1 MKLLKNIRLL
11 ENEQLVEKEILF
23 DEQQIL
29 RIADVI
35 DEPHA
40 EVIDGKGHTLL
51 PGLIDV
57 HVHLREPGN
66 EYKETID
73 TGTMAA
79 AAGGFTTIMAM
90 PNVIPYPDNVETMK
104 AYLEKI
110 EAGAHVHV
118 IPYATITCAKRE
130 RKSSTW
136 RRSLPWAS
144 MRSAMTGSAC
154 SRRTSCGRR
163 CARAMSWER

>member
-11 ENEQLVEKEILF
+11 ENERLVEKEILF

-35 DEPHA
+35 DEPRA

-90 PNVIPYPDNVETMK
+90 PNVIPYPDNVETM
-104 AYLEKI
+104 
-110 EAGAHVHV
+110 
-118 IPYATITCAKRE
+118 
-130 RKSSTW
+130 
-136 RRSLPWAS
+136 
-144 MRSAMTGSAC
+144 
-154 SRRTSCGRR
+154 
-163 CARAMSWER
+163 